1 MNDKLKNSLSAPVAT
16 GVIHGRFQ
24 ILHNDHL
31 KYLLAGK
38 ELCRTLVVGITN
50 PDPMLTGIEE
60 SAPDRDKPIANP
72 LTYYERQLLVSS
84 VFQENGLTPDEF
96 SIVPLPINFPEMY
109 KYYVPMDALFFL
121 TIYDKWGK
129 KKRDYFQSLGLKT
142 HVLWEVPPE
151 EKGISASD
159 IRARIIDGRPWDHLV
174 PQSSSSLLN
183 EWNITDRLRHMQ
195 GRG

>member
-1 MNDKLKNSLSAPVAT
+1 
-16 GVIHGRFQ
+16 
-24 ILHNDHL
+24 
-31 KYLLAGK
+31 
-38 ELCRTLVVGITN
+38 
-50 PDPMLTGIEE
+50 MLTGKEE

-84 VFQENGLTPDEF
+84 VFQENGLTPYEF
-96 SIVPLPINFPEMY
+96 SIVPLPINFPDMY

-151 EKGISASD
+151 KKGISASD
-159 IRARIIDGRPWDHLV
+159 IRARIIDGRPCDHLV
-174 PQSSSSLLN
+174 PQSSASLLN
-183 EWNITDRLRHMQ
+183 EWNIADRLRHMQ